1 MDMKLKLTPFA
12 RAAFIRAVKT
22 MAQTALSLLGV
33 GALMSDIDWIRVL
46 SASAL
51 SGIMSVLTS
60 VATDLPEAP
69 AAGGDVSAREL
80 SAADAI
86 AFLQAYAAKAEAVA
100 GRETLPE
107 TPVAAEG
114 GTPS

>member
-1 MDMKLKLTPFA
+1 MNFKLTPFA
-12 RAAFIRAVKT
+12 RAAFTRAVKT
-22 MAQTALSLLGV
+22 MAQTAVSLLGV

-69 AAGGDVSAREL
+69 AAEGTALPPKVSA
-80 SAADAI
+80 
-86 AFLQAYAAKAEAVA
+86 AEATALLRGESSLKASSDSDKKKEELENA
-100 GRETLPE
+100 GN
-107 TPVAAEG
+107 
-114 GTPS
+114 

>member
-1 MDMKLKLTPFA
+1 MKFKLTPFA
-12 RAAFIRAVKT
+12 RAAFIRAIKT
-22 MAQTALSLLGV
+22 MCQTAVSLLGV

-69 AAGGDVSAREL
+69 AAAVTVSVNERNL
-80 SAADAI
+80 SGNSETEVTENAA
-86 AFLQAYAAKAEAVA
+86 
-100 GRETLPE
+100 
-107 TPVAAEG
+107 
-114 GTPS
+114 

>member
-1 MDMKLKLTPFA
+1 MNLKLTPFA
-12 RAAFIRAVKT
+12 RAAFTRAVKT
-22 MAQTALSLLGV
+22 MAQTAVSLLGV

-69 AAGGDVSAREL
+69 AAASAVSVNERNL
-80 SAADAI
+80 SGNSETEVTENAA
-86 AFLQAYAAKAEAVA
+86 
-100 GRETLPE
+100 
-107 TPVAAEG
+107 
-114 GTPS
+114 